1 MLYTN
6 PTAFSGIF
14 SITLFLYVHIQ
25 CLFNYLYNAILGKVE
40 NALKKSGFDLPT
52 FLRNAAEY
60 FEAGAYVDKS
70 GNMYIH
76 PTEIPQPKKLS
87 KKNYNRCKKLYDN
100 EMFIPKRKNQKK
112 KPFPEYPKS
121 GKPTKALKDLF
132 ERFEI
137 NLYN

>member
-1 MLYTN
+1 
-6 PTAFSGIF
+6 
-14 SITLFLYVHIQ
+14 
-25 CLFNYLYNAILGKVE
+25 
-40 NALKKSGFDLPT
+40 
-52 FLRNAAEY
+52 
-60 FEAGAYVDKS
+60 
-70 GNMYIH
+70 MYIH